1 MIKEIL
7 VISFM
12 SLALLAYVISII
24 FKACRNRKVAGLI
37 EIAAYALLLVF
48 SAIWVS
54 LYGIMS
60 VLGVARL
67 LLLIFSIIA
76 LITKIMFYAKY
87 KE

>member
-7 VISFM
+7 VLSFM
-12 SLALLAYVISII
+12 SMALLAYIVSIFFKI
-24 FKACRNRKVAGLI
+24 FRNRKVAGLI
-37 EIAAYALLLVF
+37 ELAAYALLLIF

-60 VLGVARL
+60 ILGVARL